1 MQNLQQ
7 ENRQRG
13 KSALKM
19 GGISVQEH
27 NIVIPGIS
35 LCQKWGENTDFSFND
50 SGIGRTKVHTIF
62 V

>member
-7 ENRQRG
+7 ENNQRG

-35 LCQKWGENTDFSFND
+35 LCQKWGKIRIFHS
-50 SGIGRTKVHTIF
+50 TIMALGEPM
-62 V
+62 

>member
-35 LCQKWGENTDFSFND
+35 LCQKWG
-50 SGIGRTKVHTIF
+50 
-62 V
+62 